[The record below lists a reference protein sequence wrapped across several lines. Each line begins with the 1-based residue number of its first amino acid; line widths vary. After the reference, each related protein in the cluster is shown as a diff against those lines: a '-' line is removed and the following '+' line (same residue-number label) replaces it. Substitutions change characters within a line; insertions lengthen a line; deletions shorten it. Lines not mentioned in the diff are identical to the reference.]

1 MIILISESPKG
12 LNTPG
17 ANTNSTSL
25 LLKVAVVRR
34 LLAPLPMHVI
44 RLGTRARSPIFLAT
58 VNSYLVPLMLLVAI
72 SRSTDRK
79 LISWSLLGILK
90 I

>member
-1 MIILISESPKG
+1 MIILISENPKG
-12 LNTPG
+12 LNNPG
-17 ANTNSTSL
+17 ANTNPTSL

-34 LLAPLPMHVI
+34 LLAPLPMNV
-44 RLGTRARSPIFLAT
+44 RYPSSPIFLAT

>member
-1 MIILISESPKG
+1 MIILISENPKG

-44 RLGTRARSPIFLAT
+44 RLGTRALRYF
-58 VNSYLVPLMLLVAI
+58 
-72 SRSTDRK
+72 
-79 LISWSLLGILK
+79 
-90 I
+90 